1 MQGENI
7 KKFLKIIWL
16 VATAVL
22 VSWGIYFFSLFVAW
36 GGAIEPNTGKLLAIT
51 AGMIFFGVGFVKT
64 INKKTDPQMEKEKS
78 LLKKGLGLIIFI
90 FPFAILTWMSLPIL
104 LIWNGTYL
112 KLYKYHAFPCENV
125 TFKTKEKM
133 VLISN
138 KDGMLPRSAY
148 FLTHNTLE
156 ILDKD
161 LERSPWILSYV
172 PNGEEYKIIGFY
184 LAQAKGFSDNYYYL
198 AQDVGNNESK
208 ALINVFSFDS
218 RQCYPR
224 NVTPYDKALFF
235 PKRKSYNEEEI
246 DLSDLKMAPYENPID
261 ITNQRRPIKNPRA
274 AF

>member
-51 AGMIFFGVGFVKT
+51 AGMIFFGIGLVKT
-64 INKKTDPQMEKEKS
+64 INEKTDPQMEKEKS
-78 LLKKGLGLIIFI
+78 LFKKGLGFIVFISPFVIF
-90 FPFAILTWMSLPIL
+90 TWMSLPIF

-112 KLYKYHAFPCENV
+112 ELYQYHGFPCENA

-133 VLISN
+133 ALVSN

-148 FLTHNTLE
+148 YLTHNTLE

-161 LERSPWILSYV
+161 LERSPWILSYI
-172 PNGEEYKIIGFY
+172 PEGEEYKIIGFY

-198 AQDVGNNESK
+198 VEAVGNNKSK

-218 RQCYPR
+218 EQCYPR
-224 NVTPYDKALFF
+224 NMHPNMKAIFF
-235 PKRKSYNEEEI
+235 PKRGSYNEEKI
-246 DLSDLKMAPYENPID
+246 DLNNLEMAPYE
-261 ITNQRRPIKNPRA
+261 RPKI
-274 AF
+274 